1 MVLPIMLSTTT
12 TLSHIHHP
20 VVLLVYMLLS
30 KKAKDVL
37 LNSMML
43 PTGHSVALLP
53 NHLALILNVPQ
64 TLRQNVPNHSPVPM
78 PSQKDHWSWD
88 HLTQMIGNSSTDM
101 NVSQISKL
109 TKIQISFLPL
119 VPTMPITTTPDGI
132 MMLQLA

>member
-1 MVLPIMLSTTT
+1 MVLPITLSTTT

-37 LNSMML
+37 LNSMTL
-43 PTGHSVALLP
+43 PTGHSVALLH

-64 TLRQNVPNHSPVPM
+64 TLRQNVPNHFPVPM

>member
-1 MVLPIMLSTTT
+1 MVLAITLSTTI
-12 TLSHIHHP
+12 TLSHIHHL
-20 VVLLVYMLLS
+20 VVLLVYMLLF

-43 PTGHSVALLP
+43 PTGHSMALLP
-53 NHLALILNVPQ
+53 NHSDLTLIVPQ
-64 TLRQNVPNHSPVPM
+64 TLRQNVRNHSPVPM
-78 PSQKDHWSWD
+78 PSQRDHWSWD
-88 HLTQMIGNSSTDM
+88 HQTQMTGNSSTDM
-101 NVSQISKL
+101 NVSQISKS